1 MITICSESV
10 MKVWEAETGKL
21 VYTVTE
27 PHGSGVEITCIALD
41 KTGYRLATGGF
52 NGKMMQQL
60 NSYPLLIH
68 IPPSI
73 RSLSF

>member
-52 NGKMMQQL
+52 NGKMMQ
-60 NSYPLLIH
+60 LIL
-68 IPPSI
+68 ILTPS
-73 RSLSF
+73 